1 MMVMMMMVMAITI
14 TITIM
19 ARASLSSAFLP
30 CWNVEFGK
38 NKSPEPLLENER

>member
-1 MMVMMMMVMAITI
+1 MMMIPMMVMVMGMLMV
-14 TITIM
+14 M

>member
-1 MMVMMMMVMAITI
+1 MMMMTMMVMVMVMMMV
-14 TITIM
+14 M